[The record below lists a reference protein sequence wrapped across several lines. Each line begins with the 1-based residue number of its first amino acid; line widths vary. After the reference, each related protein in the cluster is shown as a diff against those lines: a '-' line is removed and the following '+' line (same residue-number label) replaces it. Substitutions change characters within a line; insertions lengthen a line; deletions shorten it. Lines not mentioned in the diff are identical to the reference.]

1 MSQIICKN
9 VSLGYEGHIVT
20 KNINFEVNKG
30 DYICIV
36 GENGSG
42 KSTLVKALLGLLK
55 PFSGSIDK
63 GSIRIGYLPQQ
74 TEIQSDF
81 PASVREVVVSGCSGS
96 ISGFFYGKKER
107 NIALNCMKKMRI
119 DNLASKSF
127 RELSGGQKQRVLL
140 ARALCAADDILL
152 LDEPVTGLDPAVTT
166 ELYKILK
173 KLNHDDNM
181 TIIMVSHD
189 INSALKYATK
199 ILHIGHSQLFFGDS
213 SEYLKSDAAKLFSR
227 SGGKKNE

>member
-1 MSQIICKN
+1 
-9 VSLGYEGHIVT
+9 
-20 KNINFEVNKG
+20 
-30 DYICIV
+30 
-36 GENGSG
+36 
-42 KSTLVKALLGLLK
+42 
-55 PFSGSIDK
+55 
-63 GSIRIGYLPQQ
+63 
-74 TEIQSDF
+74 
-81 PASVREVVVSGCSGS
+81 
-96 ISGFFYGKKER
+96 
-107 NIALNCMKKMRI
+107 MKKMGI
-119 DNLASKSF
+119 DNLATKSF

-173 KLNHDDNM
+173 KLNHDDDM

>member
-1 MSQIICKN
+1 MSQISCKN
-9 VSLGYEGHIVT
+9 VSLGYEGQIVT

-30 DYICIV
+30 DYLCIV

-42 KSTLVKALLGLLK
+42 KSTLVKALLGLIK
-55 PFSGSIDK
+55 PLGGSIDK
-63 GSIRIGYLPQQ
+63 GGVRIGYLPQQ
-74 TEIQSDF
+74 TEIQPDF
-81 PASVREVVVSGCSGS
+81 PASVREVVVSGCAGS
-96 ISGFFYGKKER
+96 IHSFFYGKKEKDM
-107 NIALNCMKKMRI
+107 ALKCMKRMRI

-152 LDEPVTGLDPAVTT
+152 LDEPVTGLDPSVTA

-189 INSALKYATK
+189 INSSLKYATK
-199 ILHIGHSQLFFGDS
+199 ILHIGHSQLFFGNS
-213 SEYLKSDAAKLFSR
+213 SEYLKSDAVKLFSR